1 MIDPDGQVALERRP
15 DKGLLGGMLGLP
27 TSDWSAAPDPTP
39 PVAADWREAGAVE
52 HVFTHFSLTLT
63 VRVAHVRPAGDYQ
76 WLGLDAA
83 RVALPTVF
91 AKALDRAGEPA
102 LI

>member
-27 TSDWSAAPDPTP
+27 TSDWSASPDAAP
-39 PVAADWREAGAVE
+39 PVSADWREAGAVE

-63 VRVAHVRPAGDYQ
+63 VRVARVEAGGDYQ
-76 WLGLDAA
+76 WLELEAA
-83 RVALPTVF
+83 RAALPTVF